1 MEISHCTLHS
11 VTFYRSTS
19 AHSRISATRSFHVHT
34 PQVKITNYTMV
45 VRVASNDY
53 IENKYRVTWFN
64 QGLFNC
70 LELFVEEQ
78 DERRK

>member
-1 MEISHCTLHS
+1 
-11 VTFYRSTS
+11 
-19 AHSRISATRSFHVHT
+19 
-34 PQVKITNYTMV
+34 MV